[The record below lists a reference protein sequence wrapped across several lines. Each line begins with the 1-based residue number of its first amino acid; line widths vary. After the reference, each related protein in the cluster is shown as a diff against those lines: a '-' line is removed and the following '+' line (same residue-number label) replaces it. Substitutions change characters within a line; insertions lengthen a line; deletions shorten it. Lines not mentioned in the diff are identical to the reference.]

1 MTEDKKITIAEENH
15 GERLDHFLVKALAD
29 SSRTKIQKMIKSGQV
44 KVNGEMPTVHRFLKT
59 GDKVE
64 IMEDGDF
71 VKVAPKKEKKTAVS
85 GGRELWKKIRI
96 IDDTPDYIVIEK
108 PSGLLVHPTD
118 KKENDT
124 LIDWAAEKYPAIA
137 KIGDEPG
144 RAGIV
149 HRLDKEV
156 SGLMVIPK
164 TQDAFEHFKRLFK
177 IRNIE
182 KKYSVL
188 VYGEVLR
195 NEGEINFPIAR
206 NKNKAGLYGSLPIGS
221 TEGKPAKTIYALDK
235 KFRNYSLLTVQIL
248 TGRTHQ
254 IRIHMLASGHPIVG
268 DPLYKSRRAKDRAQ
282 IGRIFLHASRLA
294 FEDLKGQKKEY
305 ESPLP
310 TELKDFLKKL
320 I

>member
-1 MTEDKKITIAEENH
+1 MCHQIITITPECQD
-15 GERLDHFLVKALAD
+15 ERLDHYLVKTLAD
-29 SSRTKIQKMIKSGQV
+29 SSRTKIQKMIKAGQV
-44 KVNGEMPTVHRFLKT
+44 KVNGELPTVHRFLKT
-59 GDKVE
+59 GDKIE
-64 IMEDGDF
+64 ILADTEF
-71 VKVAPKKEKKTAVS
+71 TPIAPKKEKKAAIS

-108 PSGLLVHPTD
+108 PSGILVHPTD

-164 TQDAFEHFKRLFK
+164 TQDAFEYFKRLFK

-182 KKYSVL
+182 KKYTAL
-188 VYGEVLR
+188 VYGQVLR

-221 TEGKPAKTIYALDK
+221 TEGKVAKTIYTLDK

-254 IRIHMLASGHPIVG
+254 IRIHMLANGHPIVG
-268 DPLYKSRRAKDRAQ
+268 DPLYKNRRIKDKAN
-282 IGRIFLHASRLA
+282 IDRIFLHASRLA
-294 FEDLKGQKKEY
+294 FEDMKGEKKEY
-305 ESPLP
+305 VSPLP
-310 TELKDFLKKL
+310 PELKEFLKK
-320 I
+320 IV

>member
-1 MTEDKKITIAEENH
+1 MINQIITINAESQD
-15 GERLDHFLVKALAD
+15 ERLDHYLVKTLAD
-29 SSRTKIQKMIKSGQV
+29 SSRTKIQKMIKTGQV
-44 KVNGEMPTVHRFLKT
+44 KVNNETPTVHRFLKA
-59 GDKVE
+59 GDKIE
-64 IMEDGDF
+64 ILADSSF
-71 VKVAPKKEKKTAVS
+71 TPIKPKKEKKATVS
-85 GGRELWKKIRI
+85 GGRELWKIIKI

-164 TQDAFEHFKRLFK
+164 TQDAFEYFKRLFK

-182 KKYSVL
+182 KKYTTL

-221 TEGKPAKTIYALDK
+221 TEGKVAKTIYTLDK

-254 IRIHMLASGHPIVG
+254 IRIHMLANGHPIVG
-268 DPLYKSRRAKDRAQ
+268 DPLYRNRRIKDKAT
-282 IGRIFLHASRLA
+282 IERIFLHASRLA
-294 FEDLKGQKKEY
+294 FEDMKGNKKEY
-305 ESPLP
+305 VSQLP
-310 TELKDFLKKL
+310 PELKDFLKK
-320 I
+320 IV